1 MRNSKEGV
9 MSAEVAD
16 KELLKIF
23 SILTIMRELK
33 MRELKNKT
41 QNQRFHN
48 AGN

>member
-23 SILTIMRELK
+23 SILT